1 MNEISWKIRNTFQ
14 MPHPSTSDGQP

>member
-1 MNEISWKIRNTFQ
+1 MNEISRKIRNTFQ